1 MPRADGPVMPSPRA
15 GMAMVRESSS
25 QTTARARIDM
35 PPPPY
40 SSGTSSC
47 QIPKSLA
54 RCSKRARWSGLMRS
68 PSVVWRSIGISSLS
82 TKRRRPALRI
92 RSSSGN
98 SKSMPSYSLPPHHAY
113 VDCDRAGLFG
123 AAPRSHHERI
133 DLDVLY
139 FRAVI
144 EEETAERKRGR
155 LERGAIGRGPP
166 AKARQ
171 QPDEL
176 EAVDHRADLVRRHR
190 QEPQRGVL
198 DQLDQNAARA
208 HEQHRPEIGRAS

>member
-68 PSVVWRSIGISSLS
+68 PLVVWRSIGISSLS

-98 SKSMPSYSLPPHHAY
+98 SKSISSHSLGVLPPHHAH
-113 VDCDRAGLFG
+113 VDRDRAGLFG

-139 FRAVI
+139 SRAVI
-144 EEETAERKRGR
+144 EEETAERKRSR

-171 QPDEL
+171 QPGEL
-176 EAVDHRADLVRRHR
+176 EAVDHRADLV
-190 QEPQRGVL
+190 
-198 DQLDQNAARA
+198 
-208 HEQHRPEIGRAS
+208 